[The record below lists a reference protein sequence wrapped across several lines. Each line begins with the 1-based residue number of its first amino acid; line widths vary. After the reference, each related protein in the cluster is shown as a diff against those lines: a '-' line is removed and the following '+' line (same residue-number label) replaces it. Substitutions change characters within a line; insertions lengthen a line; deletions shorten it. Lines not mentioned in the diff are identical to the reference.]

1 MVLFCLSGAVLG
13 IVLFWKDMNR
23 TLIKLSEIPVGII
36 SYKHNSAQRRF
47 QDRLIWSQLQQASP
61 IYNGDII
68 RTSDLSDATITFTNK
83 DAIALAENSLIQVF
97 FSEKG
102 ARIELSGGTVNA
114 NAQGDG
120 LVLVSGENAVTL
132 SAGSMVSAGG
142 DNQGF
147 NVQVVEGNA
156 EIMTRTG
163 IQEASA
169 GSALSVGT
177 DGTTALNPQVVVLS
191 PPPNQRFLNSST
203 GAIPVSFSWRA
214 INFSED
220 DYVRLEIAADRRF
233 TRLIHTLDAHDTTAA
248 TVELTPGTFWW
259 RAYATTPQEEAS
271 NTSGNAATGRLTV
284 LNAEPPSLVSPAP
297 GAAYSYRVNPLT
309 IRFQWSVPTGTDQEV
324 ASEYLL
330 EVADN
335 PEMRDPQIRTTVQ
348 GSSFVYP
355 GLEKGNWYWRVTPL
369 YDGSVGTPVASQ
381 RASFVIEQNTASHS
395 APELLAPAT
404 GSAVN
409 ISAGGRGISFSW
421 KDEPDAVSYTIEIVE
436 DQNGQNPVLTQMV
449 RENFYTNRNGSL
461 GPGQYFWRVYYTD
474 SEGNRSPVSESRSFL
489 ALQGDMIH
497 ETLFPPDDYTV
508 ADLPGLRFTWT
519 TNLPFTSRFQL
530 SPAAD
535 FSMLL
540 IDTAIPAT
548 TRERGYQGAALANGT
563 YYWRISTPTVPGTGE
578 TALQSPPKR
587 LVVADTLP
595 MPELETPL
603 GRVIPRPGE
612 DLAFRWSPVP
622 GVDSYEVSLYEGS
635 AEQGGSGSSGFGTRG
650 SRLVYENRDIKVTSL
665 VVPMN
670 SLKEGAY
677 FWTVRALV
685 QEGPR
690 TSRRTGPVETGRFLL
705 RIPRPVHLEYPPRGH
720 TVTGLDA
727 LRRPGMVWWSAE
739 EALGTSRFILSRN
752 PNPLEGEPVL
762 EVRDPSTS
770 ITLPKLSP
778 GTYYWTIQAETAD
791 GFAISAEAPGN
802 FQVLPVVVPLVSLD
816 FPQTGHSFTGLN
828 ALRYPGSIRW
838 NSAETVGSSR
848 FILSQNPDPLQG
860 EAVLDMRDPGRSI
873 TLPAL
878 SPGTYYWTIQAET
891 PDGLDISAARPASFR
906 VLPLS
911 VSPVSLDSPASGYR
925 FTGLDALRQ
934 PGTVRWSS
942 TETVGSSRFI
952 LSRNANPLQGEA
964 VLEVR
969 DPGRSIL
976 LPKLTEGTYYWTIQ
990 AETPDGL
997 DISAAQPATFQVLPA
1012 RASPVNLESPAAGHR
1027 FTGLEM
1033 VRRTA
1038 TLRWSS
1044 TETVGKSR
1052 FILSRNAN
1060 PLQGETIMDVPDPG
1074 RSVLLPKLTEGTYYW
1089 TIQAE
1094 TVDGLDISPAQPAS
1108 FQVLP
1113 VETSAISLDFPE
1125 AGHPFSGLEM
1135 VRRTATLR
1143 WSSIETVGKSRLIIA
1158 QNANPLQGEAA
1169 LDLTN
1174 PSTTIT
1180 LPALAPGTYYWT
1192 IRAET
1197 PEGLDISAAQPGSFR
1212 VLPLEIPAV
1221 SLDFPASGYR
1231 FPGLEAMRRPGTVR
1245 WNSTER
1251 VGKSRFILSRNP
1263 DPMQGTP
1270 VLELMDPG
1278 RSITLP
1284 QLAEGTYYWTIQ
1296 AETPDGLDI
1305 SAARASSFQVLPVSV
1320 PPVSLDSPGAGYTF
1334 TGLDALRWPGTIRWS
1349 STETVGS
1356 SRFILSRNPDPLE
1369 GEAILEVANPGKSI
1383 TLPQLAEGT
1392 YYWTIRAETPDGLDI
1407 SAARPSRFQVLP
1419 IPLLPQP
1426 QGMRPENRYRIDVA
1440 QVQRTRSITFTW
1452 DPVPGANAY
1461 RFTLIPDNN
1470 APEQRPILRIDSM
1483 RTIGY
1488 RIEDLSILDAGVFI
1502 WQVEALS
1509 IAIDGTVEQR
1519 GNIGENRFTID
1530 IPSLSNPKLG
1540 VTGSLYGNDN

>member
-1 MVLFCLSGAVLG
+1 MVLFCFSGAVLG
-13 IVLFWKDMNR
+13 VVLFWKDMNR
-23 TLIKLSEIPVGII
+23 TLTKLSEIPVGIV

-47 QDRLIWSQLQQASP
+47 EDRLIWSQLQQTSP

-68 RTSDLSDATITFTNK
+68 RTSDLSDAAITFTNQ
-83 DAIALAENSLIQVF
+83 DAIVLAENCLIQVF

-102 ARIELSGGTVNA
+102 ARIELSGGTVNV
-114 NAQGDG
+114 NAKEDG
-120 LVLVSGENAVTL
+120 LVLVSGENTVTL
-132 SAGSMVSAGG
+132 SAGSVISAGG

-156 EIMTRTG
+156 TISTRTG

-177 DGTTALNPQVVVLS
+177 DGITQNPQVAVLS
-191 PPPNQRFLNSST
+191 PLPNQQFLNAST
-203 GAIPVSFSWRA
+203 SATPVSFSWKA
-214 INFSED
+214 INFSQD

-233 TRLIHTLDAHDTTAA
+233 TRIIHTLDAHDTTAA
-248 TVELTPGTFWW
+248 TVELAPGTFWW
-259 RAYATTPQEEAS
+259 RAYATTPQEAAS
-271 NTSGNAATGRLTV
+271 QQNASGSAATGRLTV
-284 LNAEPPSLVSPAP
+284 LNADPPALVSPAP
-297 GAAYSYRVNPLT
+297 GAAYSYRVNPST
-309 IRFQWSVPTGTDQEV
+309 IRFQWSAPTGTDQEA

-330 EVADN
+330 EAADN
-335 PEMRDPQIRTTVQ
+335 PEMRNPQIRTTVQ

-369 YDGSVGTPVASQ
+369 YDGSVGTPVASPQ
-381 RASFVIEQNTASHS
+381 ASFVIEQNTASQS
-395 APELLAPAT
+395 APELLVPAT

-409 ISAGGRGISFSW
+409 ISAGGRGVSFSW
-421 KDEPDAVSYTIEIVE
+421 KDEPDADSYTIEITE
-436 DQNGQNPVLTQMV
+436 DQNGQNPVLTQVV
-449 RENFYTNRNGSL
+449 RDNFYTNRSGSL

-474 SEGNRSPVSESRSFL
+474 SEGNRSPVSASRSFL

-508 ADLPGLRFTWT
+508 ADEVLPGLRFTWT

-530 SPAAD
+530 SPAPD
-535 FSMLL
+535 FSLL
-540 IDTAIPAT
+540 LMDTAITGT
-548 TRERGYQGAALANGT
+548 TRERGYQGVALADGT
-563 YYWRISTPTVPGTGE
+563 YYWRISTTTALGTGE
-578 TALQSPPKR
+578 TVLQSSPKR
-587 LVVADTLP
+587 LVVVDPLP
-595 MPELETPL
+595 MPELESPL
-603 GRVIPRPGE
+603 GRIIPRPGE
-612 DLAFRWSPVP
+612 DLVFQWSLVP
-622 GVDSYEVSLYEGS
+622 GADSYEVSLYEGS
-635 AEQGGSGSSGFGTRG
+635 AEQGGSGSSGFGARG
-650 SRLVYENRDIKVTSL
+650 TRLVYENPGIKVNSL

-685 QEGPR
+685 QESPR
-690 TSRRTGPVETGRFLL
+690 TSRRNGPAETGQFLL
-705 RIPRPVHLEYPPRGH
+705 RIPRPVHLEYPPLGH

-727 LRRPGMVWWSAE
+727 QRRPGMVWWSAE

-752 PNPLEGEPVL
+752 PNPLEGEPVV

-778 GTYYWTIQAETAD
+778 GTYYWTIQAETVD
-791 GFAISAEAPGN
+791 GFAISAETPGS
-802 FQVLPVVVPLVSLD
+802 FQVLPVVVPPVSLD
-816 FPQTGHSFTGLN
+816 FPQTGYSFTGLN

-838 NSAETVGSSR
+838 NSTETVGSSR

-860 EAVLDMRDPGRSI
+860 EAVLDLRDPGRSI
-873 TLPAL
+873 TLPPL
-878 SPGTYYWTIQAET
+878 SPGTYYWTILAET
-891 PDGLDISAARPASFR
+891 SDGLDISAARPASFR

-911 VSPVSLDSPASGYR
+911 VSPVSLDSPVSGYR

-969 DPGRSIL
+969 DPGRFIL

-997 DISAAQPATFQVLPA
+997 DISAAQPASFQVLPA
-1012 RASPVNLESPAAGHR
+1012 RATPVSLESPAAR
-1027 FTGLEM
+1027 FTGLEL

-1044 TETVGKSR
+1044 TETLGKAR
-1052 FILSRNAN
+1052 FILSQNAN
-1060 PLQGETIMDVPDPG
+1060 PLQGEAIMDVLDPG
-1074 RSVLLPKLTEGTYYW
+1074 RSVLLPKLAPGTYYW

-1094 TVDGLDISPAQPAS
+1094 TPDGLDISAAQPGS

-1113 VETSAISLDFPE
+1113 VETSPVSLDFPE
-1125 AGHPFSGLEM
+1125 AGHPFTGLGM

-1158 QNANPLQGEAA
+1158 QNADPLQGEAA
-1169 LDLTN
+1169 LDMTN

-1180 LPALAPGTYYWT
+1180 LPPLAPGTYYWT
-1192 IRAET
+1192 IQAET
-1197 PEGLDISAAQPGSFR
+1197 PDGLDISAAQPGSFR
-1212 VLPLEIPAV
+1212 VLPLEVPAV

-1231 FPGLEAMRRPGTVR
+1231 FPGLEALRRPGTVR

-1251 VGKSRFILSRNP
+1251 VGTSRFILSRNP

-1270 VLELMDPG
+1270 VLELRDPG

-1305 SAARASSFQVLPVSV
+1305 SAAQASSFQVLPVSV
-1320 PPVSLDSPGAGYTF
+1320 PPVRLDSPSAGYAF

-1356 SRFILSRNPDPLE
+1356 SRFILSRNPDPLQ

-1392 YYWTIRAETPDGLDI
+1392 YYWTIQAETPDGLDI

-1426 QGMRPENRYRIDVA
+1426 QGMRPENGYRIDVA
-1440 QVQRTRSITFTW
+1440 QVQRSRSITFTW
-1452 DPVPGANAY
+1452 DPVSGANAY
-1461 RFTLIPDNN
+1461 RLTLIANT
-1470 APEQRPILRIDSM
+1470 PEQRPILRTDPM

-1488 RIEDLSILDAGVFI
+1488 RIADLSILDVGDFI

-1509 IAIDGTVEQR
+1509 IALDGTVEQR
-1519 GNIGENRFTID
+1519 GTIGENRFTID